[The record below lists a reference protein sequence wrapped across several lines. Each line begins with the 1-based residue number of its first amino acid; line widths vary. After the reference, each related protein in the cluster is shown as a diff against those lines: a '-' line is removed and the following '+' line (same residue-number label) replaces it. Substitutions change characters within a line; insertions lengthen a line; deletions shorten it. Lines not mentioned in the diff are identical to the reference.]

1 MNKHDFHIPFI
12 KSLVIIVAVT
22 LVSMGAANYFI
33 NKIFFPGHYT
43 PHFTSQ
49 QSQYSS
55 DSKE

>member
-1 MNKHDFHIPFI
+1 MNKYDFHIPFI
-12 KSLVIIVAVT
+12 KSLVIIAAVT
-22 LVSMGAANYFI
+22 LVSMGTANYFI

-43 PHFTSQ
+43 SIFTSQ

>member
-33 NKIFFPGHYT
+33 NKIFFPGSNT
-43 PHFTSQ
+43 PIFTSLN
-49 QSQYSS
+49 SQNSV
-55 DSKE
+55 EAAE